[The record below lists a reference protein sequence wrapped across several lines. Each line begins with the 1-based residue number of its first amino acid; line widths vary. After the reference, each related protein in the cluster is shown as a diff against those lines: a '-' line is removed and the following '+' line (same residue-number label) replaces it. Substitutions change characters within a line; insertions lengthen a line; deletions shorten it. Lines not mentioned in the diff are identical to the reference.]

1 MLMGTNQIDDMPS
14 DAFFGTAILD
24 FVNAAND
31 AREVILFAL
40 FPSLFVC
47 FSSILDFFFLETS
60 HISFA
65 TTECCV
71 IQES

>member
-1 MLMGTNQIDDMPS
+1 MGTNRLDDMPS

-40 FPSLFVC
+40 FSSLSRVC
-47 FSSILDFFFLETS
+47 FHSFWPLLFWTHL
-60 HISFA
+60 SFA

-71 IQES
+71 IQESRG